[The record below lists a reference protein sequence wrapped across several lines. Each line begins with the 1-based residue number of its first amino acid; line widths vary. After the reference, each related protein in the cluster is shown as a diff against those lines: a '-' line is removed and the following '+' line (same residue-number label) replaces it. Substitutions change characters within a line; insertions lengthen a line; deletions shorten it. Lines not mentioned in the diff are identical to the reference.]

1 MRNPRRYL
9 QIFFF
14 CRWAVERKSIENKI
28 GRKEPL
34 PAHLSKYEEVP
45 KKEPKTPQRE
55 KFEPYKGKIRRSGSG
70 GLYQVNENLW
80 EGNYSPTH
88 ADGKRHKHNV
98 YAKTREECEVLLEAM
113 IIRVKAEIEEE
124 RQQIKIQEM

>member
-1 MRNPRRYL
+1 MQRNS
-9 QIFFF
+9 
-14 CRWAVERKSIENKI
+14 AVKIESHM

-34 PAHLSKYEEVP
+34 PAHLRKYEEVP
-45 KKEPKTPQRE
+45 KKEPKPPQRE

-98 YAKTREECEVLLEAM
+98 YAKTQEECETLLEAM

-124 RQQIKIQEM
+124 KQQIKIQEM